1 MTPEKNCRMTL
12 AMTLTTDDEHAR
24 LMTTL
29 LNRPCVIGDIVQW
42 GNLKFNKEIAWI
54 IAAEIHYYIFLGN
67 PNPRKLLELDLKTSG
82 IPEITQEWIGSID
95 MFKNFW
101 IDC

>member
-1 MTPEKNCRMTL
+1 MTL

-29 LNRPCVIGDIVQW
+29 FNRPYVIGDVVQW
-42 GNLKFNKEIAWI
+42 GNLKLDKMTAWI
-54 IAAEIHYYIFLGN
+54 IAAEIHYYVFLGN
-67 PNPRKLLELDLKTSG
+67 PNPRNLLALDLKTSG
-82 IPEITQEWIGSID
+82 IPEITQEWIETID